1 MTTHDVSSEWQVYPI
16 HGSTLTVKASSGDVS
31 IVGDSGDRVL
41 VDQSHGPVRVKQI
54 EGGLQ
59 VKAGS
64 GQIRLRVPKGLDI
77 TVKALSGDVDLRDTQ
92 GSLNCKALSGDVD
105 CAGITGSAA
114 IVAMSGTVKL
124 TQSQLNMLRVE
135 AYSGD
140 IRAETIL
147 AAAGKARLETKSG
160 DILLRVPPSQ
170 GLDVQARLLSGD
182 LTCELPYGDTRQD
195 EEGHYVGQRV
205 CLRTNDGGAE
215 VSMDTLSGDIR
226 IEASEGEMP
235 MPAASPRPTDKLSE
249 SPWDAPTEAR
259 QPFAI
264 DDAFEPDLAD
274 YTEDDQD
281 GERMAILEAI
291 EKGEMDVGE
300 AVERLRQLD

>member
-1 MTTHDVSSEWQVYPI
+1 MTTHDMSTEWQVYPI
-16 HGSTLTVKASSGDVS
+16 HGSTLTVKASSGNVS
-31 IVGDSGDRVL
+31 IVGDQSDKVL

-54 EGGLQ
+54 EGGLH
-59 VKAGS
+59 VKGGA
-64 GQIRLRVPKGLDI
+64 GQIQLRVPKGLDI
-77 TVKALSGDVDLRDTQ
+77 TVKALSGDVNLHDTQ
-92 GSLNCKALSGDVD
+92 GSLNCKALSGDVA
-105 CAGITGSAA
+105 CSGLVGSAA
-114 IVAMSGTVKL
+114 IVAMSGDVKL
-124 TQSQLNMLRVE
+124 AQGRLNTLRVE

-140 IRAETIL
+140 IKAEAAL
-147 AAAGKARLETKSG
+147 AASAKARLETKSG
-160 DILLRVPPSQ
+160 DILLRVPPAQ
-170 GLDVQARLLSGD
+170 GMDVDARLLSGD
-182 LTCELPYGDTRQD
+182 LTCELPYGNTRQD
-195 EEGHYVGQRV
+195 EEGHYVGQKV
-205 CLRTNDGGAE
+205 HLRTNDGGAE

-226 IEASEGEMP
+226 IAASDSEMP
-235 MPAASPRPTDKLSE
+235 IPPVEPRPTDKLSD
-249 SPWDAPTEAR
+249 SPWATQTEAR